1 MEKVMRVAL
10 YIRVSTEEQN
20 LNGLSLPAQRLALT
34 EYAQKN
40 GYMIV
45 GCYADEGISARKP
58 MRHRKALL
66 QLLEDVKQD
75 RIDMILVTKLDRW
88 FRNIADYNT
97 TEAILEAHHC
107 YWKTIFENYDTSTAN
122 GQMVINIMLSVNQAE
137 CDRTSERI
145 KAVFDYKRAKGEV
158 ISGMMAPYG
167 YVVENGKVVKD
178 PETRAIVEDAY
189 RIYFDT
195 FSVKKVL
202 ARINECYANHPN
214 KPTYNMI
221 DRLFKNEKYTGR
233 CKDDLNYCEPYITT
247 EQFERIQKT
256 KNARTH
262 APTDTTYLFSSLIKC
277 PVCGCNF
284 VGYRKIHQCV
294 DGTRT
299 IYIKYRCGRKYYRHS
314 GAHLTEKNVEY
325 YLIEHLICQI
335 DSEIAVLESK
345 LKRTQK
351 TSGEDPKALEKE
363 LERLNLQFQKGR
375 ISENYY
381 DEQYELLQNKLR
393 KINDNS
399 TIIKLDALN
408 EKRRYFAGDW
418 LSFYNQLDR
427 EHKKIFW
434 KRNIEAI
441 YVDADT
447 HKICGFKL
455 L

>member
-1 MEKVMRVAL
+1 MRVAL

-34 EYAQKN
+34 EYAQRN

-45 GCYADEGISARKP
+45 GCYADEGISARKS
-58 MRHRKALL
+58 MMHRKALL

-158 ISGMMAPYG
+158 ISSMMAPYG
-167 YVVENGKVVKD
+167 YTVKSGKVIKD
-178 PETRAIVEDAY
+178 PETQAIVEDAY

-202 ARINECYANHPN
+202 AGINERYANHPN
-214 KPTYNMI
+214 KPTYNMV
-221 DRLFKNEKYTGR
+221 DRFFKNEKYAGR
-233 CKDDLNYCEPYITT
+233 CKDDPDYCEPYITL
-247 EQFERIQKT
+247 EQFEQIQKT
-256 KNARTH
+256 KKARTH

-284 VGYRKIHQCV
+284 VGYRKFHQCS
-294 DGTRT
+294 DGTRSV
-299 IYIKYRCGRKYYRHS
+299 YIKYRCGRKYYRHP
-314 GAHLTEKNVEY
+314 GAHLTEKNIEC
-325 YLIEHLICQI
+325 YLMEHLICQL
-335 DSEIAVLESK
+335 DSEIAVLESR
-345 LKRTQK
+345 LKHRPK
-351 TSGEDPKALEKE
+351 ASGEDPDAIKKE
-363 LERLNLQFQKGR
+363 LDRLNLQFQKGR
-375 ISENYY
+375 ITESYY
-381 DEQYELLQNKLR
+381 DEQYELLQRRLSKFN
-393 KINDNS
+393 NES
-399 TIIKLDALN
+399 AVIKLDALK
-408 EKRRYFAGDW
+408 EKQRFFAGDW
-418 LSFYNQLDR
+418 CTLYDQLDR
-427 EHKKIFW
+427 EHKKVFW
-434 KRNIEAI
+434 KRTIASI
-441 YVDADT
+441 RVDENT
-447 HKICGFKL
+447 HKICGFEL